1 MGLINGLLEKNL
13 QRKDKLYEQNYCNST
28 TFNTK
33 QLIDVEDIQD
43 IVSKKEKSIKETKDF
58 FANIKEAITKWLHE

>member
-1 MGLINGLLEKNL
+1 
-13 QRKDKLYEQNYCNST
+13 
-28 TFNTK
+28 
-33 QLIDVEDIQD
+33 VEDIQD